1 MGAHI
6 KTTIDLTD
14 SVLEAAKAE
23 ATRRGT
29 TLRNIVEAALRSY
42 LATQAETAVA
52 PFQLRRHVYTGRG
65 LHPDAGDWARIL
77 ESSYEDRG

>member
-1 MGAHI
+1 MGAHM

-29 TLRNIVEAALRSY
+29 TLRNVVEAALRSY
-42 LATQAETAVA
+42 LATQAEAAVA
-52 PFQLRRHVYTGRG
+52 PFRLRRHVYTGRG
-65 LHPDAGDWARIL
+65 LHADAGDWARIL
-77 ESSYEDRG
+77 DSSYEDRA

>member
-1 MGAHI
+1 M

-29 TLRNIVEAALRSY
+29 TLRNVVEAALRSY
-42 LATQAETAVA
+42 LATQAEAAAA
-52 PFQLRRHVYTGRG
+52 PFQLRRHVYAGRG
-65 LHPDAGDWARIL
+65 LHPDAGAWARIL